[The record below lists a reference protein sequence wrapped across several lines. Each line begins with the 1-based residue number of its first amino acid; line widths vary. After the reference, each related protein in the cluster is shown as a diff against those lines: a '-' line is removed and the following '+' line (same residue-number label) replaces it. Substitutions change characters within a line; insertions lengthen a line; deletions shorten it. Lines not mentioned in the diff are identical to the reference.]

1 MKGSILNRHFWIPLG
16 CAALCVLLI
25 APWWVV
31 RAAAGGDGG
40 FDGIVSSIES
50 RYHQHAMRIP
60 LMGLGSFVASAVT
73 HGGVDGVHVAE
84 FEHFSSSVDGDD
96 LNRMVEEKLGQGWE
110 RMIRETS
117 RATGSHGGEQTLI
130 FSHAEGKRM
139 GLFILD
145 LDGTELNVVQVSV
158 DPDRLNETILK
169 YKHHDQGDESGHA
182 SGNESGDDSNGEPKQ
197 EATSD

>member
-1 MKGSILNRHFWIPLG
+1 MGSTQTGSGHVQNRRILNRHFWIPVG
-16 CAALCVLLI
+16 CAALCVLLVT
-25 APWWVV
+25 PWWVV
-31 RAAAGGDGG
+31 RAAGGGGG

-84 FEHFSSSVDGDD
+84 FEHFSAPVDGDD

-117 RATGSHGGEQTLI
+117 RHGGEQSLI
-130 FSHAEGKRM
+130 FSHVEGKRM

-145 LDGTELNVVQVSV
+145 LDGTDLDVVQVSV

-169 YKHHDQGDESGHA
+169 YKHHDH
-182 SGNESGDDSNGEPKQ
+182 GDDEHG
-197 EATSD
+197 TD